1 MNIKLKKIN
10 IPRKCIF
17 ITLLVLVFIVFLIN
31 NENIIYNIGKIKE
44 ENEMATSY
52 NSVSDFSKARWT
64 EIQNSIFGEGVA
76 SSVTDTKLKT
86 ADVIE
91 NNPYFNWTD
100 TSDLQLVP
108 WSGTQNNSNGVALSD
123 ADFYDETG
131 SVPTETYN
139 YSTAVDGGGTSKRD
153 VTYYVYNVD
162 TAEKLVYVI
171 AKKSTTTNNI
181 KINITKD
188 IDIGGRDNKLLS
200 TYTISKGTNL
210 FYIEGNNHTIYNL
223 NTTKGLIGTIK
234 SGFVAKNL
242 NFKSSKLV
250 GSTTSTGIFVGI
262 DNSYRGIFLDNIK
275 IDGFFF

>member
-100 TSDLQLVP
+100 TSDLQLVS

-171 AKKSTTTNNI
+171 AKNLQQQ
-181 KINITKD
+181 ITL
-188 IDIGGRDNKLLS
+188 R
-200 TYTISKGTNL
+200 
-210 FYIEGNNHTIYNL
+210 
-223 NTTKGLIGTIK
+223 
-234 SGFVAKNL
+234 
-242 NFKSSKLV
+242 
-250 GSTTSTGIFVGI
+250 
-262 DNSYRGIFLDNIK
+262 
-275 IDGFFF
+275 